1 MKLPKKP
8 LSDKTHVFVRKLAD
22 GRPRVY
28 NYKLFQVKRA
38 DGRSTTVS
46 MSPIEYVSTLA
57 QSRVNARQFSQA
69 VKEAAAA
76 VPLPLRKGITFTA
89 ATLGRAPAALKAKR
103 LGVTVEDLQHA
114 EANNAAWQ

>member
-1 MKLPKKP
+1 M
-8 LSDKTHVFVRKLAD
+8 
-22 GRPRVY
+22 Y

-46 MSPIEYVSTLA
+46 MDPVDYVNTRD
-57 QSRVNARQFSQA
+57 QSRLNARQFSQA

-76 VPLPLRKGITFTA
+76 VPLPLRKGVTFTA

-103 LGVTVEDLQHA
+103 LGVTVEDLAHA